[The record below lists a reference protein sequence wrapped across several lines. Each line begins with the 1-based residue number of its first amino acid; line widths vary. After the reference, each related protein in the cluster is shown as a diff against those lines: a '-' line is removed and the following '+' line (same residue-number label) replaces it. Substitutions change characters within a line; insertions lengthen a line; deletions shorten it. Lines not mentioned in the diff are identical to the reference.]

1 MWLEL
6 ISSMKGCELAGIP
19 DTGRMGRLYGR
30 ENQKVK
36 GSRKHNSCQAAET
49 RIFNYSEE
57 GVGVESPLGS

>member
-19 DTGRMGRLYGR
+19 RYRQNGQVIR
-30 ENQKVK
+30 EREPKGE